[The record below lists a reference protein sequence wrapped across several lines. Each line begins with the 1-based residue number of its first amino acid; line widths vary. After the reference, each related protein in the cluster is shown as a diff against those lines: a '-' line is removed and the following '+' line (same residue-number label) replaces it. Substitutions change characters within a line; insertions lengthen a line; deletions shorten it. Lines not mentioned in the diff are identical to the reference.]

1 MAKSQTGERP
11 RMTEKV
17 LIVTQPDD
25 VILDG
30 FRLLLVDLDSEQMK
44 IISDVLLEIKSSAT
58 VITYM
63 WGSNDDSYWLL
74 DKKAKSNLI
83 IFNANSQNELIVGYI
98 AAQKNS
104 HYFGTLKTLA
114 QANAKAI
121 YASEDCKSLITLNLN
136 NYE

>member
-1 MAKSQTGERP
+1 MTG
-11 RMTEKV
+11 KV
-17 LIVTQPDD
+17 LVVTTPDD
-25 VILDG
+25 VMIDG
-30 FRLLLVDLDSEQMK
+30 FRLLLVDLDADQTKTISNSLLK
-44 IISDVLLEIKSSAT
+44 ISSDTS

-74 DKKAKSNLI
+74 DKKAKSDLI
-83 IFNANSQNELIVGYI
+83 IFNANSQNELIVGYM

-121 YASEDCKSLITLNLN
+121 YASEDCESLITFNLN
-136 NYE
+136 NHE

>member
-1 MAKSQTGERP
+1 MTG
-11 RMTEKV
+11 KV
-17 LIVTQPDD
+17 LVVTTPDD
-25 VILDG
+25 VVLDG
-30 FRLLLVDLDSEQMK
+30 FRLLLVDLDADQTK
-44 IISDVLLEIKSSAT
+44 TISDSLLKISSDTT

-74 DKKAKSNLI
+74 DKKAKSDLI
-83 IFNANSQNELIVGYI
+83 IFNANSQNELIVGYM

-121 YASEDCKSLITLNLN
+121 YASEDCESLITFNLN
-136 NYE
+136 NHE

>member
-1 MAKSQTGERP
+1 MTG
-11 RMTEKV
+11 KV
-17 LIVTQPDD
+17 LVVTTPDD
-25 VILDG
+25 VMIDG
-30 FRLLLVDLDSEQMK
+30 FRLLLVDLDADQTK
-44 IISDVLLEIKSSAT
+44 TISDSLLKISSDIS

-74 DKKAKSNLI
+74 DKKAKSDLI
-83 IFNANSQNELIVGYI
+83 IFNANSQNELIVGYM

-121 YASEDCKSLITLNLN
+121 YASEDCESLITFNLN
-136 NYE
+136 NHE

>member
-1 MAKSQTGERP
+1 
-11 RMTEKV
+11 MTEKV

-25 VILDG
+25 VVLDG
-30 FRLLLVDLDSEQMK
+30 FRLLLVDLDSEQTK
-44 IISDVLLEIKSSAT
+44 IISDVLLEIKSPAT
-58 VITYM
+58 IIAYM

-83 IFNANSQNELIVGYI
+83 IFNANSQNELIVGYM

-104 HYFGTLKTLA
+104 HYFGILKILA

-121 YASEDCKSLITLNLN
+121 YASEDCESLITFNLN
-136 NYE
+136 NHE

>member
-1 MAKSQTGERP
+1 MTG
-11 RMTEKV
+11 KV
-17 LIVTQPDD
+17 LVVTTPDD
-25 VILDG
+25 VMIDG
-30 FRLLLVDLDSEQMK
+30 FRLLLVDLDADQTK
-44 IISDVLLEIKSSAT
+44 TISDSLLKILSDTS

-74 DKKAKSNLI
+74 DKKAKSDLI
-83 IFNANSQNELIVGYI
+83 IFNANSQNELIVGYM

-121 YASEDCKSLITLNLN
+121 YASEDCESLITFNLN
-136 NYE
+136 NHE